1 MKIKDLFKMMEK
13 ANQFAKMVG
22 EEPYQMCVSLDGYY
36 GMKFESWKEFDSY
49 VKNEYAKWYVP
60 QLYAQEIELDGKGC
74 ADCFFDCDE
83 PMTPYN
89 GEKFHASIQIAIIR
103 KEY

>member
-36 GMKFESWKEFDSY
+36 GMKLR
-49 VKNEYAKWYVP
+49 VKVMTLNLMKAKM
-60 QLYAQEIELDGKGC
+60 I
-74 ADCFFDCDE
+74 
-83 PMTPYN
+83 
-89 GEKFHASIQIAIIR
+89 
-103 KEY
+103 